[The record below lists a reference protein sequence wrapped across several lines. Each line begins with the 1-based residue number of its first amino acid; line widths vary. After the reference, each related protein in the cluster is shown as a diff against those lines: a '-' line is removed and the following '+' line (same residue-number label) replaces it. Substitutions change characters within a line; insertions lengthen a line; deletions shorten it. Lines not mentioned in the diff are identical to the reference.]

1 MSKGAKIFINILYY
15 ILTFSIGV
23 LIAIAVPAALIYSYS
38 MKDIKEALNEKEYD
52 RAMQTL
58 GGYYEKEY
66 NYLSPN
72 GDLVLFNA
80 VTLIYN
86 SGEEGDT
93 LIDGSKIHK
102 SYCGYYFNIPSGY
115 YTSGEIDTNQTK
127 LLITDKDGNEV
138 KYNLIDYDYN
148 QDGTVDSISTLVSYD
163 FIFFEIP
170 IEKSAS
176 VAKLDFYDK
185 NGAVFYSIEFE
196 QALDFSEDFFTDV
209 DAFVEE
215 YNRDYESTKLVEL
228 DNEFL
233 SKNPNYK
240 KSSNGDIIKIVNRR
254 VSLYVVLYF
263 LLIYLIGDSLIGGRF
278 VYKGIKWLIIK
289 IFRKK
294 KQEDNEDN
302 KKAEYIGDIYS
313 NLTIELDVTDDFTE
327 PVTITYSNE
336 KEDLEFY
343 LVKEDGYK
351 QTKRVKAG
359 TYVNMKVLVSSE
371 YEVINPK
378 QVLEVKRFNEKANV
392 KIRRKEGE
400 KG

>member
-23 LIAIAVPAALIYSYS
+23 FIAITIPAAMIYSYS
-38 MKDIKEALNEKEYD
+38 MSDIKQALTDKEYD
-52 RAMQTL
+52 KAMRSL
-58 GGYYEKEY
+58 GGYYDRNY
-66 NYLSPN
+66 NYLSES
-72 GDLVLFNA
+72 GDLVIFNA
-80 VTLIYN
+80 ITLMYN

-93 LIDGSKIHK
+93 LVDGTKVHK
-102 SYCGYYFNIPSGY
+102 SYCGYYFNIPNNY
-115 YTSGEIDTNQTK
+115 YTSGELSTNQTK

-148 QDGTVDSISTLVSYD
+148 QDGSVDSISTLVSYQ

-170 IEKSAS
+170 IEKSSS
-176 VAKLDFYDK
+176 VKKIDFYDK

-196 QALDFSEDFFTDV
+196 EALEFSEQFFQDV
-209 DAFVEE
+209 EEFIEE
-215 YNRDYESTKLVEL
+215 YNRDYTSSKLAEL
-228 DNEFL
+228 DSEFL
-233 SKNPNYK
+233 AKSENYQ
-240 KSSNGDIIKIVNRR
+240 KSSNGDVVKRVNRR
-254 VSLYVVLYF
+254 TSLYVVLYF
-263 LLIYLIGDSLIGGRF
+263 LVIFLIGDTFIGGRI
-278 VYKGIKWLIIK
+278 VYKGIKWLILK
-289 IFRKK
+289 IFGKKIKEKK
-294 KQEDNEDN
+294 KENVKPEI
-302 KKAEYIGDIYS
+302 IGDIYS
-313 NLTIELDVTDDFTE
+313 NLTVELDVEEDFSV

-359 TYVNMKVLVSSE
+359 TYVNLKVVVSDE
-371 YEVINPK
+371 YVVINPT
-378 QVLEVKRFNEKANV
+378 QVLEVKRFNEKLNV

>member
-23 LIAIAVPAALIYSYS
+23 FIAITIPAAMIYSYS
-38 MKDIKEALNEKEYD
+38 MSDIKQALTDKEYD
-52 RAMQTL
+52 KAMRSL
-58 GGYYEKEY
+58 GGYYDRNY
-66 NYLSPN
+66 NYLSES
-72 GDLVLFNA
+72 GDLVIFNA
-80 VTLIYN
+80 ITLMYN

-93 LIDGSKIHK
+93 LVDGTKVHK
-102 SYCGYYFNIPSGY
+102 SYCGYYFNIPNNY
-115 YTSGEIDTNQTK
+115 YTSGELSTNQTK

-148 QDGTVDSISTLVSYD
+148 QDGSVDSISTLVSYQ

-176 VAKLDFYDK
+176 VKKIDFYDK

-196 QALDFSEDFFTDV
+196 EALEFSEQFFQDV
-209 DAFVEE
+209 DEFIEE
-215 YNRDYESTKLVEL
+215 YNRDYTSSKLAEL
-228 DNEFL
+228 DSEFL
-233 SKNPNYK
+233 AKSANYQ
-240 KSSNGDIIKIVNRR
+240 KSSNGDVVKRVNRR
-254 VSLYVVLYF
+254 TSLYVVLYF
-263 LLIYLIGDSLIGGRF
+263 LVIFLIGDTLIGGRI
-278 VYKGIKWLIIK
+278 VYKGIKWLILK
-289 IFRKK
+289 IFGKKIKEKK
-294 KQEDNEDN
+294 KENVKPEI
-302 KKAEYIGDIYS
+302 IGDIYS
-313 NLTIELDVTDDFTE
+313 NLTVELDVEEDFSV

-359 TYVNMKVLVSSE
+359 TYVNLKVVVSDE
-371 YEVINPK
+371 YVVINPT
-378 QVLEVKRFNEKANV
+378 QVLEVKRFNEKLNV